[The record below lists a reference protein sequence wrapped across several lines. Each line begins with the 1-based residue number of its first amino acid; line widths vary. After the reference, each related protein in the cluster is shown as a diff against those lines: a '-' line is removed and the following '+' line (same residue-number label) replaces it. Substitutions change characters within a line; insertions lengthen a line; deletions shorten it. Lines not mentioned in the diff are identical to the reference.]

1 LLTLAGCSN
10 VRSLRNAPPA
20 FVNGIPE
27 QAIENPLFVPPIDR
41 EFLWQQ
47 LVDVVDNYFK
57 IEREDRVR
65 SINGVLTEGRIDTRP
80 TIGSTWLEPW
90 RLDSTPGYEKAHA
103 TLQTIRRRSVIR
115 VSPNEAGYLVDVTV
129 HKELEDLS
137 KPTHA
142 TAGGGA
148 VRHDGTVVRIEGV
161 GARGA
166 MTLGWIPLGRDV
178 TLEQRM
184 LAEMKGRLCTVTPV
198 ERLPAGPAEG
208 AEDLGAPQENGIP
221 PRTGM

>member
-1 LLTLAGCSN
+1 MPIPRRRFIALSLLTLAGCSN

-80 TIGSTWLEPW
+80 TIGSTWLEPS
-90 RLDSTPGYEKAHA
+90 RSVMARVMAVRAVTEAVERA
-103 TLQTIRRRSVIR
+103 RRS
-115 VSPNEAGYLVDVTV
+115 
-129 HKELEDLS
+129 
-137 KPTHA
+137 
-142 TAGGGA
+142 
-148 VRHDGTVVRIEGV
+148 DG
-161 GARGA
+161 
-166 MTLGWIPLGRDV
+166 
-178 TLEQRM
+178 
-184 LAEMKGRLCTVTPV
+184 
-198 ERLPAGPAEG
+198 
-208 AEDLGAPQENGIP
+208 
-221 PRTGM
+221 